1 MMNLKQYSDYN
12 KLLKDRL
19 FVKGMSIDLGLTE
32 KQRGFLEKFF
42 PLEIKEKI
50 INNEPVLTE
59 IHDADLIRRL
69 TQERMQIYQESEVRE
84 PLCDGKDLF
93 DRAARFFVL
102 HDSHKKNISK
112 VIRAVDRN
120 YFGIIPTELNGK
132 TGDEL
137 HNFYDSFEYN
147 TNGDLKE
154 SSLSLE
160 SRQVLQDFI
169 MNHQRKI
176 YEPGGFFSREGFERD
191 KKSHLVAIMGIAQVV
206 YTEQWD
212 AVIQTHHPKHTEIY
226 LNMSFPYRILD
237 HFTDFCSRPAA
248 TLYLDG
254 AEFRQQFDYI
264 KDFFKKDS
272 LH

>member
-59 IHDADLIRRL
+59 I
-69 TQERMQIYQESEVRE
+69 RE

-93 DRAARFFVL
+93 DRASRFFVL